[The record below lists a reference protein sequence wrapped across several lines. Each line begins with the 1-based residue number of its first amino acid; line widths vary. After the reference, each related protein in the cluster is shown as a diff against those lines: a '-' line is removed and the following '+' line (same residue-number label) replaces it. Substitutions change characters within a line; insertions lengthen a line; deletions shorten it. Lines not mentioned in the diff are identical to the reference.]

1 MLDIARSVSLVHNL
15 GQGDDAFVHGQML
28 LTCLNVLELK
38 MLNIE
43 DMDTFHEDVDLEASK
58 TDGNLEA
65 ENEGDRCDPDLTIMS
80 LFSNFDLD
88 LP

>member
-1 MLDIARSVSLVHNL
+1 MSN
-15 GQGDDAFVHGQML
+15 M
-28 LTCLNVLELK
+28 
-38 MLNIE
+38 E
-43 DMDTFHEDVDLEASK
+43 DKDTFHEDVDLEASK